1 MSIELLQQAYNSFK
15 VRLAAFEAWRGG
27 RSGYPS
33 DSVPAELRTTNDE
46 QSACELY
53 EWLENPPDKYFLY
66 ISQKT
71 GGCPR
76 FGDFIVDG
84 AQTWTGT
91 PLGNVRFGREYRDS
105 FGGARI
111 PVTVYG
117 NNGVHYA
124 GTYYRSA
131 GSYARIRK
139 LKRKSCGPNKGTA
152 Q

>member
-1 MSIELLQQAYNSFK
+1 MELLEHAYSAFK
-15 VRLAAFEAWRGG
+15 ARHNAYEAWRNG
-27 RSGYPS
+27 RTSYPS
-33 DSVPAELRTTNDE
+33 DSVPVELRVTNDE
-46 QSACELY
+46 RSACEMY

-76 FGDFIVDG
+76 FGDFIEGG

-111 PVTVYG
+111 PVTIYG
-117 NNGVHYA
+117 NNGVHYS

-131 GSYARIRK
+131 GSYARVRK
-139 LKRKSCGPNKGTA
+139 LKRKACGPRKGEL
-152 Q
+152 QR